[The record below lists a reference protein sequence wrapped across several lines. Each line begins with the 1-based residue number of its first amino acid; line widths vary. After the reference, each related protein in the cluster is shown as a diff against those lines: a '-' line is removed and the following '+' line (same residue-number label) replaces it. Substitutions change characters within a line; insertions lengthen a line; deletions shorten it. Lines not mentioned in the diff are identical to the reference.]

1 MMDHK
6 PWLWRK
12 KSSEK
17 TIIATDKL
25 DLSLK
30 GNEAEVNLPSV

>member
-25 DLSLK
+25 DLPLK
-30 GNEAEVNLPSV
+30 GNEAEVNLPLV